1 MIEDLQLFLADIW
14 FLLLGLVL
22 VLYVVLDGFDLGV
35 GILSLFAENERCR
48 GIMMTSLGYVWD
60 ANETWLVI
68 LGGALF
74 GAFPLAY
81 GLILHALYLPLLA
94 MIFGLIF
101 RGLAFGFRENAER
114 KLPWNLAFGF
124 GSLMAVLAQGFMLGG
139 LIGGIPVAGQRFT
152 GDLGAWLTPF
162 SALVAIGAVFGYT
175 LLGATYLIVKTEG
188 ELQGRQYRNARL
200 AACWMLVAAIGISI
214 WTPLR
219 HAYVAERWFA
229 WPNFFYIALLP
240 LAAFLSFLM
249 LMRSLAR
256 RQERAPFFWSLA
268 IFLFSFIG
276 LAISLY
282 PYIVPTTVT
291 LGEAAAS
298 PKTLVFM
305 LTGIGMLIPLML
317 GYNAYQYA
325 VFRGKVREEEGYPG
339 S

>member
-1 MIEDLQLFLADIW
+1 MQDLQLFLATIW
-14 FLLLGLVL
+14 FFLLGLVL

-35 GILSLFAENERCR
+35 GMLSLFARNERSR
-48 GIMMTSLGYVWD
+48 GIMMASLGHIWD

-68 LGGALF
+68 LGGVLF

-81 GLILHALYLPLLA
+81 GVILQALYLPLLL

-101 RGLAFGFRENAER
+101 RGMAFGFRENADN
-114 KLPWNLAFGF
+114 KAPWNVAFGL
-124 GSLMAVLAQGFMLGG
+124 GSLLSTLAQGLILGG
-139 LIGGIPVAGQRFT
+139 FIGGIPMHGRSYTGQVW
-152 GDLGAWLTPF
+152 DWLTPF
-162 SALVAIGAVFGYT
+162 SLLVATGAVFGYA
-175 LLGATYLIVKTEG
+175 LLGATYLIIKTEG
-188 ELQGRQYRNARL
+188 DIQLRNYRYARI
-200 AACWMLVAAIGISI
+200 AASLMLIAATGISI

-219 HAYVAERWFA
+219 HAYVAARWFV

-240 LAAFLSFLM
+240 AGAFFCFLM
-249 LMRSLAR
+249 LMRSLQKR
-256 RQERAPFFWSLA
+256 RERAPFFWSLG

-276 LAISLY
+276 LAVSLY
-282 PYIVPTTVT
+282 PYIIPTTIT
-291 LGEAAAS
+291 LTEAAAS

-325 VFRGKVREEEGYPG
+325 VFRGKVREEEGYHSG

>member
-1 MIEDLQLFLADIW
+1 MQDLQLFLATIW
-14 FLLLGLVL
+14 FFLLGLVL

-35 GILSLFAENERCR
+35 GMLSLFAKNERSR
-48 GIMMTSLGYVWD
+48 GIMMASLGHIWD

-81 GLILHALYLPLLA
+81 GVMLHAFYLPLLL

-101 RGLAFGFRENAER
+101 RGMAFGFRENANN
-114 KLPWNLAFGF
+114 KVPWNVAFGL
-124 GSLMAVLAQGFMLGG
+124 GSLLSTLAQGLILGG
-139 LIGGIPVAGQRFT
+139 FIGGIPMQGRSYAGQIW
-152 GDLGAWLTPF
+152 DWLTPF
-162 SALVAIGAVFGYT
+162 SVLVAAGAVFGYG
-175 LLGATYLIVKTEG
+175 LLGATYLIIKTEG
-188 ELQGRQYRNARL
+188 EIQTLNYRYARIAASLMLL
-200 AACWMLVAAIGISI
+200 AAVGISI

-240 LAAFLSFLM
+240 AGAFFCFLM
-249 LMRSLAR
+249 LMRSLQKR
-256 RQERAPFFWSLA
+256 RERAPFFWSLG

-276 LAISLY
+276 LAVSLY
-282 PYIVPTTVT
+282 PYIIPTSVT

-325 VFRGKVREEEGYPG
+325 VFRGKVREEEGYHSG